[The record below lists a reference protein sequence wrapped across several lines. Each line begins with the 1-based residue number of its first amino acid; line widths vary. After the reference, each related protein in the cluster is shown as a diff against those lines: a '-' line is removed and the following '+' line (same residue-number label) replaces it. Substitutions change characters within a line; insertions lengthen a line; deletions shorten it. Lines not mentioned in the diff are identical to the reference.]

1 MKTIKFKDWVKEAQ
15 IKRAN
20 AWYQRL
26 DEATRDMFNYIFKTY
41 EK

>member
-20 AWYQRL
+20 AYYQRL
-26 DEATRDMFNYIFKTY
+26 DDATRDMFKQIFQKY
-41 EK
+41 AI

>member
-20 AWYQRL
+20 ALYQVHDKITL
-26 DEATRDMFNYIFKTY
+26 QLMNEVFKIY